1 MASGTPTSEPRWR
14 RSSGERFVWAHWGEE
29 SALYDRVSGR
39 THFLNL
45 AGVVLLDEVLASP
58 VSAAIAAQELR
69 CPIEDA
75 RSMLERFEE
84 LGLAERT

>member
-14 RSSGERFVWAHWGEE
+14 RSPGERYVWAHWGEE

-45 AGVVLLDEVLASP
+45 AGVVLLDELLATS
-58 VSAAIAAQELR
+58 VSAANAAQELH
-69 CPIEDA
+69 CPLEDA
-75 RSMLERFEE
+75 RSMLLRFEE
-84 LGLAERT
+84 LGLVERA